1 LSFFRLDL
9 RLFADDEGPDGACG
23 ADFSSEGPAEG
34 PALDIA
40 DVALPFLKRVEAAR
54 AGDSGGS
61 GTSILV
67 RFERPRDCGAS
78 TSSAGC
84 SGLGSRV
91 GALRFLETVDSGREG
106 GAGGWAGVEF
116 EEPAESLAE
125 ERVTLGDMRI

>member
-1 LSFFRLDL
+1 M
-9 RLFADDEGPDGACG
+9 
-23 ADFSSEGPAEG
+23 
-34 PALDIA
+34 
-40 DVALPFLKRVEAAR
+40 PFLKRVEAAG
-54 AGDSGGS
+54 AGDSRGS

-78 TSSAGC
+78 TGSAGC
-84 SGLGSRV
+84 SGVGSRA

-106 GAGGWAGVEF
+106 GAGGWAGIEF

>member
-1 LSFFRLDL
+1 M
-9 RLFADDEGPDGACG
+9 
-23 ADFSSEGPAEG
+23 
-34 PALDIA
+34 
-40 DVALPFLKRVEAAR
+40 PFLKRVEAAG

-61 GTSILV
+61 GASILV

-78 TSSAGC
+78 VGCAGC
-84 SGLGSRV
+84 WGLGSRA